1 MNEGIRLE
9 KINDY
14 LWEIPKTGGMNVP
27 GRVYATEKMIGAIRK
42 DKALGQVINVAHLP
56 GIQKYSIAMP
66 DIHWGYGFP
75 IGGVAALDVEE
86 GVISPGGV
94 GYDINCGVRLMRMN
108 LTEKQVRPKLRELV
122 TELFKQVP
130 CGVGIGGRVKLSRN
144 DYKSIIDKGVRWAV
158 ERGWGTEDDLE
169 RIEDNGTFPGGD
181 LDAVSKK
188 ALERGKDQIGT
199 LGSGNHF
206 LEVDIV
212 DQIYNPAIADA
223 FGLFKDQVCVLIHC
237 GSRGFGHQIC
247 SDYVNIMLSY
257 MRKKNINLPDK
268 QLACAH
274 INSKEGRDYLAAF
287 SAAVNFA
294 WTNRQLIMSF
304 VRKAFCE
311 VFHTGQEKLGGE
323 LVYDVSH
330 NIVKFEEHKVNG
342 KIKKVCVHRKGATR
356 ALPKGHK
363 LIPEVYTDVGQP
375 VFIPGDMGR
384 ASFVLVGTE
393 AALDETFGSSCHGA
407 GRILSRRKAI
417 KSGKGRNLIAELE
430 QKGIIVMAR
439 GKRTVLEEMPEA
451 YKDVEDVVN
460 VVHNAGIARKVAR
473 LRPIGVIKG

>member
-1 MNEGIRLE
+1 MKLE
-9 KINDY
+9 KINDF
-14 LWEIPKTGGMNVP
+14 LWEIPKSGGMRVP
-27 GRVYATEKMIGAIRK
+27 GRVYATEKMLGAIK
-42 DKALGQVINVAHLP
+42 EDKALEQVVNVAHLP

-94 GYDINCGVRLMRMN
+94 GYDINCGVRLMKTD
-108 LTEKQVRPKLRELV
+108 LTEEKVRPKLRELIA
-122 TELFKQVP
+122 ELFRQVP
-130 CGVGIGGRVKLSRN
+130 CGVGEGGKIKLSQE
-144 DYKSIIDKGVRWAV
+144 DYKSIIKKGVKWAI
-158 ERGWGTEDDLE
+158 EKGWGMPEDLE
-169 RIEDNGTFPGGD
+169 RIEDQGTFKGGD

-188 ALERGKDQIGT
+188 AIERGKDQIGT

-206 LEVDIV
+206 LEVDVV
-212 DQIYNPAIADA
+212 DQVFNPAIADA
-223 FGLFKDQVCVLIHC
+223 FGLFKGQACVLIHS
-237 GSRGFGHQIC
+237 GSRGYGHQIC
-247 SDYVNIMLSY
+247 TDYIDVMLSY
-257 MRKKNINLPDK
+257 MRREGINLPDK

-274 INSKEGRDYLAAF
+274 INSREGKDYLAAF
-287 SAAVNFA
+287 STAVNYA
-294 WTNRQLIMSF
+294 WTNRQLITHF
-304 VRKAFCE
+304 TRQAFYY
-311 VFHTGQEKLGGE
+311 VFKGGPKDIGGE

-330 NIVKFEEHKVNG
+330 NIAKFEEHRVNG
-342 KIKKVCVHRKGATR
+342 KTKMLCVHRKGATR

-363 LIPEVYTDVGQP
+363 LIPEIYRDVGQP

-407 GRILSRRKAI
+407 GRVMSRTKAI
-417 KSGKGRNLIAELE
+417 KMGKGRNLIAELE
-430 QKGIIVMAR
+430 ERGIIVMAR
-439 GKRTVLEEMPEA
+439 GRKTVLEEMPEA
-451 YKDVEDVVN
+451 YKEVEDVVD